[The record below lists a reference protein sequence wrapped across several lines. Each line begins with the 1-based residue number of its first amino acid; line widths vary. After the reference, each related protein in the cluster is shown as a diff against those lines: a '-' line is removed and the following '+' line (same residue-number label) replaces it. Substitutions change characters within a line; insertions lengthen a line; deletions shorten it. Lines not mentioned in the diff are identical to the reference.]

1 MDILELLNEDKNRV
15 KKNNSITY
23 SDDAPADLLGN
34 SPRDNIS
41 LGEKMAIVDFNKQYF
56 ITEEE
61 LAPYERQGLNWNP
74 YENMPKQLAESQ
86 SNWSKA
92 FNSLGQSLISEL
104 GLGTIKGF
112 ADLTDFLTSS
122 ILHLTEDDYQN
133 PVSSTIE
140 EWQEY
145 YRNEV
150 APIYTD
156 PDLNILNGGMGNAG
170 WWFKGLPN
178 VVSTLTLLIPSKT
191 ITGLAGYV
199 GKTTGISSKIG
210 KGVSKARKWA
220 TGVNKIKSADDMTA
234 LQTAINSPLSIAR
247 GNYAAK
253 LTTEALLMRTMENYQ
268 EAREVHK
275 QTYDTA
281 LDKLVNMNPED
292 YEAWWE
298 QNKDMF
304 DEQDIKNDRN
314 KVAKAVAKKA
324 ADRTFAMDFGNII
337 FDIIQLHSLKN
348 IGRGI
353 KPIKTAD
360 ILETHAK
367 SIASAESL
375 ATGVAKELPALSKTQ
390 QAFNALKNFGKFNAK
405 TLLEQSTEGIE
416 EAINYISNKEG
427 LSYGKAILEG
437 TAEDYRVTKSGW
449 ASALTLGI
457 PNVISTYANMS
468 GDLTEYMKNPEL
480 LESAFWGVFG
490 GMVFGVGSNV
500 ANKVELAMH
509 RKAEQESRKAN
520 PITGEQTS
528 LTGNNLTWK
537 ELFEVPEEKAARE
550 GITFRH
556 RRLTKLKDDLKLIK
570 DGFNIFGKRD
580 ENGQYN
586 QFNTTIEA
594 NLAKAKAEANYR
606 YQIAMD
612 AINSGTFDLLTD
624 YFQSDAVKQ
633 AMIKIGLTTESEV
646 DAYVQETLNDLN
658 TVKDIH
664 KKQSTFILNQISALN
679 ADRSYKETIPLEYAQ
694 IIANDNVSNLLE
706 IKAIEEQIKATNVQ
720 IAIDEND
727 ITDANPNLD
736 PNEIRKELDRTKETI
751 RLGSILDMYGR
762 LSEEG
767 RIIDQLIKEQGPSNW
782 KLQQQKHLIE
792 AQKEA
797 LINELKHHVSDNPTT
812 VFANLLAADY
822 YGNMY
827 KKQEDGKFI
836 ERPEA
841 FIRTDEE
848 IVKGASELFKDL
860 DTKDV
865 INDEELLNEAKQKFI
880 QLQDRIN
887 YVTSRKGLVDFQ
899 SNLFGEYIT
908 LGQLELQANTLKS
921 QIDTTLDQIQTKIDW
936 LHNSMNEARSKLID
950 KAVDIVTKFV
960 QANSNTWVDEDVS
973 IVDAIYNLYQQ
984 DRDTAREQIREL
996 LRKSKLNISAE
1007 DFLDALDIFNFTSK
1021 TNQHLYEL
1029 LNNII
1034 DIAKTR
1040 QLQTDV
1046 VTVDDEN
1053 LNDLNSEETISAPQN
1068 SLTED
1073 TPADA
1078 LKLVDEA
1085 GNLDFGQFE
1094 EQEQPQ
1100 QERKTV
1106 YLKVIFNNKGRVSS
1120 ITKSNSPNKAQVKG
1134 YINSD
1139 GTIELDIKSLPK
1151 NEQLKYINSN
1161 YFTGDIDVLDVNSD
1175 WIILNNPVLKQQN
1188 KKFVIAS
1195 PGELQATSFN
1205 SYLEPKYQEFIETVG
1220 DIDAIEF
1227 ENNLGD
1233 YRALLKEVYDFNDDT
1248 ISSFID
1254 RYVHE
1259 HFTDTSTPVEEI
1271 ESPFNFT
1278 EDVDDFS
1285 SSDDSET
1292 FEEEVEEDEDEQ
1304 DNKDDSIP
1312 FTGEQDSTSPISAND
1327 NIQQGIAQSFNKRIT
1342 SIQDPNIDFETITQ
1356 EVKNE
1361 LLPLAKNVNLD
1372 EEELNKEID
1381 KYRTALENAHN
1392 QFLSFSNNLDK
1403 AGFNL
1408 SFAARYEEPSDDEF
1422 SSLFTTAVE
1431 SFMAEYEKIVVMP
1444 KVDGKLVVRLEDIL
1458 KICNN
1463 VYATSDI
1470 SVATAMY
1477 QVIKQYLQ
1485 TNEASNK
1492 YIVLD
1497 KDKNRQVVINN
1508 ITKSP
1513 TELANQES
1521 GNIGSF
1527 RVQLR
1532 VPVNQQSITETDSD
1546 IFDTTPLNVDAKL
1559 EKILDTL
1566 EKGDKVQLIAEQDEI
1581 LVLKDDVVLG
1591 RMPYPKIEGNAYK
1604 QVNEGWVTTLESDGK
1619 NTRGLIVNV
1628 VKDLFLKDSS
1638 DHNTLRELL
1647 TKESILFAD
1656 ESISDEVYTLEHL
1669 KLVDSF
1675 TNHPL
1680 IQNLIATHGNDLI
1693 FIDEETSEIPYEDLF
1708 NHLVKLWNY
1717 STLSTN
1723 ANDKQ
1728 INLQIINQN
1737 LDLWFDKLYDS
1748 YDAISNIKEN
1758 TETTVSKI
1766 NEGEIIT
1773 AINKAT
1779 STVEEYNALTFP
1791 TETLVDYDNAHV
1803 SIVSGDNTIA
1813 ISGIGLNSITGFNKF
1828 STLLTIFS
1836 RNDEPDYINMWGVK
1850 LSDTDALGVTTDN
1863 KHRSEMFAMRK
1874 AVGGYLINEFT
1885 QAIKSKNYKLIEDAL
1900 NNLIATSTNQ
1910 NNAPLFRGIGKSFTI
1925 ESVATEGF
1933 TGKGIQIRYGDKSN
1947 ASPRFKIIY
1956 QSQYGSFGYKKPG
1969 DINLNWLKRDTDV
1982 DKYAYTLAVEVYNF
1996 LQDKANINISKELIN
2011 SDATKSDKYNGFM
2024 TYENGKFVIDIKDS
2038 NGKSYYRKTYNSYN
2052 DFLLKGNLVRINLQK
2067 LNGRNFKRKG
2077 VNQKATQNLYVSLP
2091 KRNTSTTQGYTS
2103 QLTSNDIITDSS
2115 DVTTFQNLKS
2125 IIDNTPNNIGFEI
2138 FKEIMTE
2145 DEVNEFT
2152 SITEEFNILNDLLPN
2167 KIIYDD
2173 KLNDRRKGKFIGN
2186 IAVTNPNGLYD
2197 TYHRLKGG
2205 QRKSTY
2211 LAARNVVV
2219 GSKFMNMAANRLNK
2233 NKRKEAI
2240 RKLIHEQLHIKLHED
2255 PTKRLDILT
2264 AVDSIYNEYRQQ
2276 LEKDFEAIP
2285 KNTPE
2290 YKSLIYLKSLTT
2302 HYKGERLLEEFLV
2315 ESLTNKT
2322 LFDYLNSIKVEG
2334 ITDNKKEET
2343 LFTRIARVI
2352 AKLFNWVIND
2362 DSLYMKQLNVLRD
2375 LTNIPSNENNREQEI
2390 LPDVVEETQKD
2401 TDVKPIQTDNTH
2413 EALDDAAL
2421 TSDEDTL
2428 EDFMAE
2434 WGTEEIDTDSENGL
2448 YSTVEE
2454 LSEANYDFQR
2464 VRNIQAFRNS
2474 LPLEIRA
2481 NYDSFL
2487 RQGQLEIKCV

>member
-1 MDILELLNEDKNRV
+1 MDILELLNDDKNKV

-34 SPRDNIS
+34 SPRDGIS
-41 LGEKMAIVDFNKQYF
+41 LGEKMAIVDFNKQYS

-61 LAPYERQGLNWNP
+61 LAPYEHQGLNWNP

-92 FNSLGQSLISEL
+92 FNSLGQSLISEFT
-104 GLGTIKGF
+104 LGTIKGF
-112 ADLTDFLTSS
+112 ADLADFVTSN
-122 ILHLTEDDYQN
+122 ILHLTEEDYQN
-133 PVSSTIE
+133 PLSSTLE

-156 PDLNILNGGMGNAG
+156 PSLNILNGGLGNAG

-178 VVSTLTLLIPSKT
+178 VVSTLTLMIPSKS
-191 ITGLAGYV
+191 ITALGGYL
-199 GKTTGISSKIG
+199 GKATGISSKVG

-234 LQTAINSPLSIAR
+234 LQTAINSPISIAR

-281 LDKLVNMNPED
+281 LDKLGKMSPED
-292 YEAWWE
+292 YDAWWE
-298 QNKDMF
+298 QNKELF
-304 DEQDIKNDRN
+304 DDQNIKNDRN
-314 KVAKAVAKKA
+314 KVAKAIAKKA
-324 ADRTFAMDFGNII
+324 ADRTFAMDFGNVI

-375 ATGVAKELPALSKTQ
+375 ATGVVKELPTLSKTQ

-416 EAINYISNKEG
+416 EAVNYISNKEG

-490 GMVFGVGSNV
+490 GMVFGIGGNV

-528 LTGNNLTWK
+528 LTGDNLTWK

-550 GITFRH
+550 GINFRH

-570 DGFNIFGKRD
+570 DGFNIFGKKD
-580 ENGQYN
+580 ENGQYQ
-586 QFNTTIEA
+586 QFNTTIEQS
-594 NLAKAKAEANYR
+594 LARAKAEANYR

-612 AINSGTFDLLTD
+612 AINSGTFDLLVD

-664 KKQSTFILNQISALN
+664 KKQSTFILNQLSALN
-679 ADRSYKETIPLEYAQ
+679 ADKSYKETIPLEYAQ

-706 IKAIEEQIKATNVQ
+706 IKAIEEQIKATNAQ

-727 ITDANPNLD
+727 IIDANPNLD
-736 PNEIRKELDRTKETI
+736 TNKVREDFERTKETI

-797 LINELKHHVSDNPTT
+797 LINELKYHISDSPTT

-827 KKQEDGKFI
+827 KKQDDGKFI

-848 IVKGASELFKDL
+848 IVKGANELFKDL
-860 DTKDV
+860 DNKDI
-865 INDEELLNEAKQKFI
+865 INDEELLTEAKQKFI
-880 QLQDRIN
+880 QLKDRIN

-921 QIDTTLDQIQTKIDW
+921 QINTSLDQIQTKIDW

-960 QANSNTWVDEDVS
+960 QANSNTWVDEDVT

-984 DRDTAREQIREL
+984 DRDTAREQIKEL
-996 LRKSKLNISAE
+996 LRKSKLDISAE

-1034 DIAKTR
+1034 DIAKSR

-1053 LNDLNSEETISAPQN
+1053 LNDVNSEETILTTQN
-1068 SLTED
+1068 VSMED
-1073 TPADA
+1073 TPADTI
-1078 LKLVDEA
+1078 KVVDEA
-1085 GNLDFGQFE
+1085 GNPDFGQFK
-1094 EQEQPQ
+1094 EQEQSKE
-1100 QERKTV
+1100 ERKTI
-1106 YLKVIFNNKGRVSS
+1106 YLKVIFNNKGHISS
-1120 ITKSNSPNKAQVKG
+1120 ITKSNSPSKAQVKG
-1134 YINSD
+1134 YINPD

-1161 YFTGDIDVLDVNSD
+1161 YFTGDVDVLDTNSD
-1175 WIILNNPVLKQQN
+1175 WIILNNPVLKQQG
-1188 KKFVIAS
+1188 KKFVIVS
-1195 PGELQATSFN
+1195 PGELQPTSFN
-1205 SYLEPKYQEFIETVG
+1205 KYLEPKYQEFVETVG

-1278 EDVDDFS
+1278 EDETDFS
-1285 SSDDSET
+1285 VNDDTET
-1292 FEEEVEEDEDEQ
+1292 FEEEVEEEEDVE
-1304 DNKDDSIP
+1304 DNEDDSIP
-1312 FTGEQDSTSPISAND
+1312 FTGERDSTSPISAND
-1327 NIQQGIAQSFNKRIT
+1327 NIQQGIAQSFNKRIP
-1342 SIQDPNIDFETITQ
+1342 SIREPNIDFETITQ
-1356 EVKNE
+1356 EIKNE
-1361 LLPLAKNVNLD
+1361 LLPLAKQVNITEAELD
-1372 EEELNKEID
+1372 KEID
-1381 KYRTALENAHN
+1381 KYRIALENAHN
-1392 QFLSFSNNLDK
+1392 QFLSLSNNLDK

-1408 SFAARYEEPSDDEF
+1408 SFAARYEEPSDNEF

-1463 VYATSDI
+1463 VYATSDV

-1485 TNEASNK
+1485 TEEASNK

-1521 GNIGSF
+1521 GNVGSF

-1532 VPVNQQSITETDSD
+1532 VPVSQQSITETDSD
-1546 IFDTTPLNVDAKL
+1546 VFDTTPLNVDAKL

-1591 RMPYPKIEGNAYK
+1591 RMPYPKIEGNSYK
-1604 QVNEGWVTTLESDGK
+1604 QVNEGWVTTLESDG
-1619 NTRGLIVNV
+1619 THTSGLIVDV
-1628 VKDLFLKDSS
+1628 VKDLFLKDDT
-1638 DHNTLRELL
+1638 DHNSLRELL

-1669 KLVDSF
+1669 KLVDAF
-1675 TNHPL
+1675 TNHRL
-1680 IQNLIATHGNDLI
+1680 IQDLIVTHRNDLV
-1693 FIDEETSEIPYEDLF
+1693 FIDEETSAIPYEDLF

-1779 STVEEYNALTFP
+1779 STVEEYNSLTFP
-1791 TETLVDYDNAHV
+1791 SDTLVDYDNAHV
-1803 SIVSGDNTIA
+1803 SIVSGDSTIS
-1813 ISGIGLNSITGFNKF
+1813 ISGVGLNGITGFNKF

-1850 LSDTDALGVTTDN
+1850 LNDKDAFDITVDN
-1863 KHRSEMFAMRK
+1863 KPRSEISSIMK
-1874 AVGGYLINEFT
+1874 AIGTYLTNEFT
-1885 QAIKSKNYKLIEDAL
+1885 QSIKTKNYSLIEQAI
-1900 NNLIATSTNQ
+1900 NNLIAVNNNQ
-1910 NNAPLFRGIGKSFTI
+1910 NNTPLFRSLRST
-1925 ESVATEGF
+1925 
-1933 TGKGIQIRYGDKSN
+1933 
-1947 ASPRFKIIY
+1947 FKITPIY
-1956 QSQYGSFGYKKPG
+1956 YADSKTTGLQISYGRMPNIQDFQIIYNSIYGQFGYKTTNTKFIAIDENNIKVLVNALG
-1969 DINLNWLKRDTDV
+1969 HF
-1982 DKYAYTLAVEVYNF
+1982 LA
-1996 LQDKANINISKELIN
+1996 DKANINVSKELIN

-2077 VNQKATQNLYVSLP
+2077 VNQRATQNLYVSLP
-2091 KRNTSTTQGYTS
+2091 KRNILTTQGYTS
-2103 QLTSNDIITDSS
+2103 QLASNDIITDSS

-2125 IIDNTPNNIGFEI
+2125 IMDNTPNNVGFEI

-2152 SITEEFNILNDLLPN
+2152 SIAEEFNILNDLLPN

-2173 KLNDRRKGKFIGN
+2173 KLNDRRKGKFIGG
-2186 IAVTNPNGLYD
+2186 IAASNPNGLYS
-2197 TYHRLKGG
+2197 TYHRYKGNH
-2205 QRKSTY
+2205 RRS
-2211 LAARNVVV
+2211 ARLSANTVVI
-2219 GSKFMNMAANRLNK
+2219 GAQFMNMASNRLNK

-2255 PTKRLDILT
+2255 PKKRLDILT
-2264 AVDSIYNEYRQQ
+2264 AVDSIYNEYKQQ
-2276 LEKDFEAIP
+2276 LEEDLKYIT
-2285 KNTPE
+2285 KGTKE
-2290 YKSLIYLKSLTT
+2290 YKALKYLKSLSTN
-2302 HYKGERLLEEFLV
+2302 YKGERLLEEFLV

-2322 LFDYLNSIKVEG
+2322 LFDYLNGIKVEG
-2334 ITDNKKEET
+2334 VTDNKKEET
-2343 LFTRIARVI
+2343 LFTRIARAI

-2375 LTNIPSNENNREQEI
+2375 LTNIPPSENNREQEI
-2390 LPDVVEETQKD
+2390 LPDVVEDTSTKPTQN
-2401 TDVKPIQTDNTH
+2401 DNTY
-2413 EALDDAAL
+2413 ETLDDATL

-2434 WGTEEIDTDSENGL
+2434 WGTEDIDTDNESGL

>member
-1 MDILELLNEDKNRV
+1 MNILELLNDDKNQV

-41 LGEKMAIVDFNKQYF
+41 LGEKMAIVDFNKQYS

-92 FNSLGQSLISEL
+92 FNSLGQTLISEL

-112 ADLTDFLTSS
+112 ADLTDFVTSS
-122 ILHLTEDDYQN
+122 ILNLTEDDYQN
-133 PVSSTIE
+133 PVSSTLE

-156 PDLNILNGGMGNAG
+156 PSLNISNGGLGNAG

-191 ITGLAGYV
+191 ITGLASYV
-199 GKTTGISSKIG
+199 GKATGVSSKIG

-253 LTTEALLMRTMENYQ
+253 LTAEGLLMRTMENYQ

-281 LDKLVNMNPED
+281 LDKLVNMSPED
-292 YEAWWE
+292 YDTWWE
-298 QNKDMF
+298 QNKDLF
-304 DEQDIKNDRN
+304 DDQDIKNDRN

-360 ILETHAK
+360 ILNTHAK

-390 QAFNALKNFGKFNAK
+390 QAFNTLKNFGKFNAK

-468 GDLTEYMKNPEL
+468 GNLTEYIKNPEL

-490 GMVFGVGSNV
+490 GMVFGIGGNV
-500 ANKVELAMH
+500 ANKVELAMY
-509 RKAEQESRKAN
+509 RKAEQERRKVN
-520 PITGEQTS
+520 PITGEQIA
-528 LTGNNLTWK
+528 LTGDNLTMK

-550 GITFRH
+550 GINFRH

-570 DGFNIFGKRD
+570 DGFNIFGKKD
-580 ENGQYN
+580 ENGQYQ

-612 AINSGTFDLLTD
+612 AINSGTFDLLVD

-633 AMIKIGLTTESEV
+633 AMVKIGLTTESEV

-664 KKQSTFILNQISALN
+664 KKQSTFILNQLSALN
-679 ADRSYKETIPLEYAQ
+679 ADKSYKETIPLEYAQ

-706 IKAIEEQIKATNVQ
+706 IKAIEEQIKATNAQ

-727 ITDANPNLD
+727 IIDANPNLD
-736 PNEIRKELDRTKETI
+736 TNKVREDFEKTKETI

-812 VFANLLAADY
+812 IFANLLAADY

-827 KKQEDGKFI
+827 KKQDDGKFI

-880 QLQDRIN
+880 QLRDRIN
-887 YVTSRKGLVDFQ
+887 HVTSSKSLVNFQ

-921 QIDTTLDQIQTKIDW
+921 QINTTLDQIQTKIDW

-960 QANSNTWVDEDVS
+960 QANSNTWVDDGVS

-984 DRDTAREQIREL
+984 DRDTAREQIRKL
-996 LRKSKLNISAE
+996 LRKSKLDISVE

-1034 DIAKTR
+1034 DIAKSR
-1040 QLQTDV
+1040 QSQTDV

-1053 LNDLNSEETISAPQN
+1053 LNNVSSEETISAPQN

-1078 LKLVDEA
+1078 IKPVDEA

-1100 QERKTV
+1100 EERKTI
-1106 YLKVIFNNKGRVSS
+1106 YLKVIFNNKGRISS
-1120 ITKSNSPNKAQVKG
+1120 ITKSNSPSKAQVKG
-1134 YINSD
+1134 YINPD

-1151 NEQLKYINSN
+1151 NEQLKYISSN
-1161 YFTGDIDVLDVNSD
+1161 YFTGDVDILDTNSD
-1175 WIILNNPVLKQQN
+1175 WIILNNPVLKQQG
-1188 KKFVIAS
+1188 KKFIIVS
-1195 PGELQATSFN
+1195 PGELQPTSFN
-1205 SYLEPKYQEFIETVG
+1205 EYLEPKYQEFVETVG
-1220 DIDAIEF
+1220 NVDAIEF

-1248 ISSFID
+1248 VSSFID

-1278 EDVDDFS
+1278 EDETDFS
-1285 SSDDSET
+1285 VDDSET
-1292 FEEEVEEDEDEQ
+1292 FEEEDDVEEDVEDNE
-1304 DNKDDSIP
+1304 DDSIP

-1327 NIQQGIAQSFNKRIT
+1327 NIQQGIAQSFNKRIP
-1342 SIQDPNIDFETITQ
+1342 SIREPNIDFETVTQ

-1361 LLPLAKNVNLD
+1361 LLPLAKQVNTTEAELD
-1372 EEELNKEID
+1372 KEID

-1392 QFLSFSNNLDK
+1392 QFLSLSNNLDK

-1408 SFAARYEEPSDDEF
+1408 SFAARYEEPSDNEF

-1463 VYATSDI
+1463 VYATSDV

-1485 TNEASNK
+1485 TEEASNK

-1521 GNIGSF
+1521 GNVGSF

-1532 VPVNQQSITETDSD
+1532 VPVSQQTITETDSD
-1546 IFDTTPLNVDAKL
+1546 VFDTTPLNVDAKL

-1566 EKGDKVQLIAEQDEI
+1566 EKGDKVQLKAEQDEI
-1581 LVLKDDVVLG
+1581 IVLKDDVILG

-1619 NTRGLIVNV
+1619 NTSGLIVDV
-1628 VKDLFLKDSS
+1628 VKDLFLTDDSN
-1638 DHNTLRELL
+1638 HNSLRELL

-1669 KLVDSF
+1669 KLVDAF

-1680 IQNLIATHGNDLI
+1680 IQNLIATHGNDLV
-1693 FIDEETSEIPYEDLF
+1693 FIDEKTSEIPYEDLF

-1773 AINKAT
+1773 AISKAT
-1779 STVEEYNALTFP
+1779 STVEEYNSLTFP
-1791 TETLVDYDNAHV
+1791 SDSLVDYDNAHV
-1803 SIVSGDNTIA
+1803 SIVSGDNSIS
-1813 ISGIGLNSITGFNKF
+1813 ISGVGLNGITGFNKF

-1850 LSDTDALGVTTDN
+1850 LSDNDALAVTADN
-1863 KHRSEMFAMRK
+1863 KHKSEMVAIRK
-1874 AVGGYLINEFT
+1874 AVGAYLINEFA
-1885 QAIKSKNYKLIEDAL
+1885 QAIKTGNHNLIKQTLD
-1900 NNLIATSTNQ
+1900 NLIATSNNQ
-1910 NNAPLFRGIGKSFTI
+1910 NNTPLFRGIGKSFTI

-1933 TGKGIQIRYGDKSN
+1933 TGKGIQIRYGDTSKT
-1947 ASPRFKIIY
+1947 SPRFKIIY
-1956 QSQYGSFGYKKPG
+1956 QSQFGSFGYQKPG
-1969 DINLNWLKRDTDV
+1969 DIKPNWIKHDIDINQ
-1982 DKYAYTLAVEVYNF
+1982 YAYRLAVEVYNF

-2077 VNQKATQNLYVSLP
+2077 VNQRATQNLYVSLP
-2091 KRNTSTTQGYTS
+2091 KRNISTTQGYTS

-2125 IIDNTPNNIGFEI
+2125 IMDNTPNNVGFEI

-2152 SITEEFNILNDLLPN
+2152 SIAEEFNILNDLLPN

-2173 KLNDRRKGKFIGN
+2173 KLNDRRKGKFIGG
-2186 IAVTNPNGLYD
+2186 IAASNPNGLYS
-2197 TYHRLKGG
+2197 TYHRYKGNH
-2205 QRKSTY
+2205 RRS
-2211 LAARNVVV
+2211 ARLSANTVVV
-2219 GSKFMNMAANRLNK
+2219 GAQFMNMASNRLNK

-2255 PTKRLDILT
+2255 PKKRLDILT
-2264 AVDSIYNEYRQQ
+2264 AVDSIYNEYKQQ
-2276 LEKDFEAIP
+2276 LEEDLKYIT
-2285 KNTPE
+2285 KGTKE
-2290 YKSLIYLKSLTT
+2290 YKALKYLKSLSTN
-2302 HYKGERLLEEFLV
+2302 YKGERLLEEFLV

-2334 ITDNKKEET
+2334 VTDNKKEET
-2343 LFTRIARVI
+2343 LFTRIARAI

-2362 DSLYMKQLNVLRD
+2362 DSLYMKQLNILRD
-2375 LTNIPSNENNREQEI
+2375 LTNIPPSENNREQEI
-2390 LPDVVEETQKD
+2390 LPDVVEDIST
-2401 TDVKPIQTDNTH
+2401 KPIQNDNTH

-2421 TSDEDTL
+2421 TSDENTI

-2434 WGTEEIDTDSENGL
+2434 WGAEESDIDNESGL
-2448 YSTVEE
+2448 YSNVEE

-2487 RQGQLEIKCV
+2487 RQGRLEIKCV